1 MDEKT
6 YLERKQLREKLEAL
20 PQWSDILRYA
30 DSRCSQA
37 VATHDSRLS
46 ESDPVYKKSLYLYKM
61 AVSKCIDMKINPQ
74 LLDVLFLKFIS
85 EDDLDKKL
93 NALKN
98 IKKYYL

>member
-46 ESDPVYKKSLYLYKM
+46 ESDTVYKKAHRGLEWVK
-61 AVSKCIDMKINPQ
+61 AP
-74 LLDVLFLKFIS
+74 
-85 EDDLDKKL
+85 
-93 NALKN
+93 NALIGNPGSTKG
-98 IKKYYL
+98 YGY